1 MLVKCFVKNYKTSDA
16 WNVLEIKVISS
27 PPPICGGVKD
37 KLVNKNSNGSI
48 LLLVVRVLTSS
59 ISFPTSSMLSSTSST
74 MVTSTSTIEIL
85 ISRGSIS
92 KLVPFLSG
100 LIGFVITTCCCFY
113 LETKM
118 WEVTHVVLI
127 LISISIFKKLGGTY
141 LNFGKAVW

>member
-1 MLVKCFVKNYKTSDA
+1 VLVKCFIKNYKTSDA
-16 WNVLEIKVISS
+16 WIVLEIKVIFS
-27 PPPICGGVKD
+27 PPPIYGGVKD

-59 ISFPTSSMLSSTSST
+59 ISFPTSSMLS
-74 MVTSTSTIEIL
+74 STSTIEIL

-127 LISISIFKKLGGTY
+127 LISISILKKLGGTY